1 MTVYSSKIVAKP
13 KIKNFDLDWYKEQ
26 FEKIIKHQVNMGLRE
41 KGLSEKD
48 LTHFEYLKLKY
59 EVAIKLLCE
68 L

>member
-1 MTVYSSKIVAKP
+1 MT
-13 KIKNFDLDWYKEQ
+13 KEQ
-26 FEKIIKHQVNMGLRE
+26 FEKIIKHQVNMRLKE
-41 KGLSEKD
+41 KGLSQKD

>member
-1 MTVYSSKIVAKP
+1 MT
-13 KIKNFDLDWYKEQ
+13 KEQ
-26 FEKIIKHQVNMGLRE
+26 FEKIIKHQVNMVLKD

-48 LTHFEYLKLKY
+48 LTQFEYLKLKY

>member
-1 MTVYSSKIVAKP
+1 MT
-13 KIKNFDLDWYKEQ
+13 KEQ
-26 FEKIIKHQVNMGLRE
+26 IEKIIKHQVSSGLKE

-48 LTHFEYLKLKY
+48 LNQMEYLKLKY

>member
-1 MTVYSSKIVAKP
+1 MT
-13 KIKNFDLDWYKEQ
+13 KEQ
-26 FEKIIKHQVNMGLRE
+26 FEKIIKHQVNLGLKE

-48 LTHFEYLKLKY
+48 LSQMEYLKLKY

>member
-1 MTVYSSKIVAKP
+1 MT
-13 KIKNFDLDWYKEQ
+13 KEQ
-26 FEKIIKHQVNMGLRE
+26 FEKIIKHQVNIHLKD

-48 LTHFEYLKLKY
+48 LSHFEYLKLKY

>member
-1 MTVYSSKIVAKP
+1 MT
-13 KIKNFDLDWYKEQ
+13 KEQ
-26 FEKIIKHQVNMGLRE
+26 FEKIIQHQVNMGLKE